1 MFLRTAYWAPQD
13 DRGATSE
20 DGRIDDVAAD
30 VAAAMAELRGDPKSE
45 AETQEPSQEIGAQ
58 KEPRDDG
65 RDERGR
71 FASKQ
76 DKAAE
81 EPKKNNNQ
89 AQTDRQQAQ
98 QSADQQRTEKPGA
111 ATLPPE
117 WLSPA
122 GKAKWAN
129 VPNDVKADIGRMQQ
143 QAAQGLEASRMY
155 ADLQPYADRAA
166 HFGQKLSDAMAQYVG
181 IEDLISRDIGAGLTV
196 ICRNKGL
203 SQEQAASLFA
213 DLARKFGA
221 NPGPSNG
228 HAQPGGQVQNDPN
241 DPLIELMQPFLGPLQ
256 QKLIGLESQLSNFHA
271 TQHEAQVNSI
281 AGEIERF
288 ASNPENIYYDDVEPL
303 IKQLFESKIV
313 SLTGNHAA
321 DLQKAYDM
329 AVRMHPDVHSA
340 WQGQQMEKQEA
351 ARRQREQ
358 EAADKARKASRS
370 VSGSRIPGTVV
381 REAANPVSGQDD
393 VMADVIA
400 AYKTVG
406 AA

>member
-1 MFLRTAYWAPQD
+1 MPPEVV
-13 DRGATSE
+13 SE
-20 DGRIDDVAAD
+20 EKVDDVAAD
-30 VAAAMAELRGDPKSE
+30 VAAAMAELRGDPKPE
-45 AETQEPSQEIGAQ
+45 AETQEPSQEIEAQ

-76 DKAAE
+76 EKSADDLKE
-81 EPKKNNNQ
+81 
-89 AQTDRQQAQ
+89 
-98 QSADQQRTEKPGA
+98 SADQTQAQRPAEQQTEKPGA
-111 ATLPPE
+111 ATLLPE

-143 QAAQGLEASRMY
+143 QAAQGLEAMRTY

-221 NPGPSNG
+221 NPGSTNG
-228 HAQPGGQVQNDPN
+228 HAQPGGQIQNDPN

-271 TQHEAQVNSI
+271 SQHEAQVTSI

-313 SLTGNHAA
+313 PLTGNHAA

-329 AVRMHPDVHSA
+329 AVRMHPEVHSA

-381 REAANPVSGQDD
+381 QPATTPVSGQDD
-393 VMADVIA
+393 VMNDVMA
-400 AYKTVG
+400 AYKS
-406 AA
+406 AASI